1 MAVSAVI
8 NNIPNIMVSNIS
20 SPAGSQVITATLTYD
35 GNGNDAPK
43 PGTDRFTFIFASNP
57 NGNVKVASGSS
68 LDAAITQDSA
78 NPNVY
83 TASIT
88 VIAAAYGVCSASGNK
103 TGDST
108 QWLASATSFSILPSV
123 SFPVITRNPSPAL
136 QVSPVPGTPDSDAT
150 LVTQMD
156 VTVTDEG
163 GNPIPD
169 SSVTFT
175 VKDVRT
181 TSATQTGVFYSASK
195 TPISLAPLTPQDP
208 RSDSRFAQ
216 ATNKLGVATIFIAT
230 NQNPGYLRIFC
241 ETNTIRGASAFVYIF
256 DTAFGTELEAPDTDI
271 GPDLSNYTDT
281 TFPVTI
287 NNKNT
292 SPNEFIA
299 LFLNN
304 KFQNQIAG
312 TNLNENGSALTVA
325 NAADLNVGS
334 SSAKPQNNFL
344 YTIRTSN
351 GDLINS
357 KTTLLQLF
365 GPLPTP
371 NPKNQIL
378 GPLVDPNGGVIN
390 LGSIFIQGNPT
401 DYTTTIDLSKDKT
414 TLADKMSYTLKQND
428 IVTLHATFQGD
439 FQSDDNFQVNP
450 FTYTKTITDPTDSA
464 FNIIIPFDDISGYG
478 TPKDPK
484 RSNLYKMYYEITPA
498 SATIPIAASSLTQG
512 VLSTRVI

>member
-1 MAVSAVI
+1 
-8 NNIPNIMVSNIS
+8 MVSNIS

-169 SSVTFT
+169 SSVTFR

-181 TSATQTGVFYSASK
+181 TSATQTGVF
-195 TPISLAPLTPQDP
+195 TVQV
-208 RSDSRFAQ
+208 
-216 ATNKLGVATIFIAT
+216 KL
-230 NQNPGYLRIFC
+230 
-241 ETNTIRGASAFVYIF
+241 
-256 DTAFGTELEAPDTDI
+256 
-271 GPDLSNYTDT
+271 
-281 TFPVTI
+281 
-287 NNKNT
+287 
-292 SPNEFIA
+292 
-299 LFLNN
+299 
-304 KFQNQIAG
+304 
-312 TNLNENGSALTVA
+312 
-325 NAADLNVGS
+325 
-334 SSAKPQNNFL
+334 
-344 YTIRTSN
+344 
-351 GDLINS
+351 
-357 KTTLLQLF
+357 
-365 GPLPTP
+365 
-371 NPKNQIL
+371 
-378 GPLVDPNGGVIN
+378 
-390 LGSIFIQGNPT
+390 
-401 DYTTTIDLSKDKT
+401 
-414 TLADKMSYTLKQND
+414 
-428 IVTLHATFQGD
+428 
-439 FQSDDNFQVNP
+439 QSVW
-450 FTYTKTITDPTDSA
+450 
-464 FNIIIPFDDISGYG
+464 
-478 TPKDPK
+478 
-484 RSNLYKMYYEITPA
+484 R
-498 SATIPIAASSLTQG
+498 
-512 VLSTRVI
+512 R